1 MTASPCWLQ
10 SLRLRFFRNHA
21 ETRFS
26 LNQGPVILTGA
37 NGSGKTNVLE
47 AVSWL
52 MPGRVLPNATIA
64 DCSPVACPAQAWQV
78 EASLVASEPVH
89 LLTRRASTAGA
100 DKRQVFLDE
109 AEQPPA
115 ALENLL
121 PQVWLTPKHD
131 RLFSEG
137 STERR
142 NYLDRIVY
150 TFYPE
155 HARHRQ
161 RYDHAWRER
170 ESVLEQSRPD
180 RRWLGVLEEHV
191 AREGVALAAARLDV
205 TQRLDGACQERRGA
219 FPKVKLSCEGAME
232 QALLNKPAL
241 EVEEEFRKLL
251 DANRIPGAPGLKVP
265 HRSDLL
271 AVHAC
276 KGVPARLG
284 STGEQKAVLL
294 SISLAHARLLAGHH
308 QRLPLLLLDEVVAH
322 LDESRRQE
330 LFEEILALGCQAWL
344 TGTDDGLFAALL
356 PKAQGYS
363 VENGKVAPYG

>member
-1 MTASPCWLQ
+1 LTASACWLQ

-26 LNQGPVILTGA
+26 LNAGPVILTGA

-52 MPGRVLPNATIA
+52 MPGRGLRNATIA
-64 DCSPVACPAQAWQV
+64 DCSPLSCPAQAWQI
-78 EASLVASEPVH
+78 EASLAGSESVH
-89 LLTRRASTAGA
+89 ILTRRLSMAGS
-100 DKRQVFLDE
+100 DRRQVFLDE

-161 RYDHAWRER
+161 RYEHAWRER

-205 TQRLDGACQERRGA
+205 TQRLDAACQERQGA
-219 FPKVKLSCEGAME
+219 FPKVRLSCEGAVE
-232 QALLNKPAL
+232 QSLLGKPAL
-241 EVEEEFRKLL
+241 EVEEDFRKLL
-251 DANRIPGAPGLKVP
+251 EANRTPGAPGVRAP
-265 HRSDLL
+265 HRSDWL

-276 KGVPARLG
+276 KGAPARLG

-294 SISLAHARLLAGHH
+294 SISLAHARLLSGHH
-308 QRLPLLLLDEVVAH
+308 QRQPLLLLDEVVAH
-322 LDESRRQE
+322 LDETKRQE
-330 LFEEILALGCQAWL
+330 LFEEILASGCQAWL
-344 TGTDDGLFAALL
+344 TGTDGGLFADLL

-363 VENGKVAPYG
+363 VDDGKVAPYG